1 MFNSVAQDGNPQS
14 NRDTALVERAKAS
27 RATANLL
34 DTLYEPVT
42 EGSAFAAGVGRR
54 RVSLTT
60 LWRFKW
66 LALAVFGGVSVPAV
80 LGVWLTFVPMY
91 SATAQVEVSPRIPR
105 LLYRT
110 DENGAIPFFR
120 QYMEV
125 QSQALRSPQLLNQ
138 VLTKISD
145 TKWFKRPAGFTFG
158 SPPSPMERLRSNLR
172 VTSRQNS
179 SLIRLTMTARDPND
193 AALVLNS
200 VVDEYLQYVD
210 DRARQHGAW
219 KEDELKQHYDL
230 LLNKI
235 AGLKEQIQVT
245 RGVLLATT
253 PDELLSRQRMRLEA
267 KREAVEQL
275 QMEIELTKWEHEEL
289 GKLMPPPETPAGSAE
304 EERPAAIRY
313 IGDLEYRG
321 YARALKEAE
330 HRIEIEGDTLGKKNP
345 RMVELRRTLKHAQ
358 ANMDERARELD
369 ELFRSPPGEILGAP
383 AQPGGIA
390 LQLKAL
396 AFNLNKLEH
405 RLSLAKD
412 AADKELDGV
421 KLTSD
426 SARSLEKQLGDL
438 AFYEQQFET
447 VRQQK
452 AARDI
457 ESDASAPPSIY
468 VLSRALP
475 PSQPTNGRRPL
486 VLTILALMG
495 AVVCGA
501 GAAYLRAITIPAVQE
516 ASDLSDSMRA
526 PFLGHVPLSRQSGVD
541 EPRIEAIQAEC
552 VRMVR
557 TALLQRID
565 ESGGSVIQIT
575 SAGPGA
581 GKTTIAVMLAESLA
595 SCGKKVLLVDADLR
609 NPNIDTRCGVSREPG
624 LIGILT
630 AGVADADAIHAGNG
644 PGMSVLPAGKYQGNG
659 DVELLANG
667 VLKECLTRWRREY
680 DLVLIDSPPLL
691 PVADARI
698 LARQTDGNV
707 LVVREGQCRR
717 ADVVEALE
725 QLENCGG
732 GVIGVVFQSRQRQ
745 NRYHGR
751 SYDYHTGGHE
761 ASSSAMDA
769 GKG

>member
-66 LALAVFGGVSVPAV
+66 LALAVFLGVSIPAIA
-80 LGVWLTFVPMY
+80 GVWLIFVPLY

-110 DENGAIPFFR
+110 DENGAIPFYD
-120 QYMEV
+120 QYLQV
-125 QSQALRSPQLLNQ
+125 QSQAIRSPQLLNR

-145 TKWFKRPAGFTFG
+145 STWFKRPSGFTLG
-158 SPPSPMERLRSNLR
+158 SPPSPMDRLRDNLKVNANR
-172 VTSRQNS
+172 RS
-179 SLIRLTMTARDPND
+179 SLIHLTMTARDPND

-200 VVDEYLQYVD
+200 VVDEYLQYVAN
-210 DRARQHGAW
+210 RARQQGAW
-219 KEDELKQHYDL
+219 KNDELLQRFNEL
-230 LLNKI
+230 RSKI
-235 AGLKEQIQVT
+235 DGFKEQIQTT
-245 RGVLLATT
+245 RGDLLATT
-253 PDELLSRQRMRLEA
+253 PDELLTRQRLRLEE
-267 KREAVEQL
+267 KLEAVEDL
-275 QMEIELTKWEHEEL
+275 KMDFKLTEWEHDEL
-289 GKLMPPPETPAGSAE
+289 SNLTPPPGTSEGGAE
-304 EERPAAIRY
+304 DVRPAVTRY

-321 YARALKEAE
+321 YARDLKEAE
-330 HRIEIEGDTLGKKNP
+330 HRIEIEGETLGERNP
-345 RMVELRRTLKHAQ
+345 KMIELRRTREYAR
-358 ANMDERARELD
+358 ANMEERARELD
-369 ELFRSPPGEILGAP
+369 EMFQLLPGDILGAP
-383 AQPGGIA
+383 AQPGGVA
-390 LQLKAL
+390 AQLK
-396 AFNLNKLEH
+396 
-405 RLSLAKD
+405 
-412 AADKELDGV
+412 
-421 KLTSD
+421 
-426 SARSLEKQLGDL
+426 DL
-438 AFYEQQFET
+438 AFKLKRLEFTLLLAEKAAADERARVGQTSDNARALERQLDELAFLKQQFEA
-447 VRQQK
+447 VREK
-452 AARDI
+452 KLVREI
-457 ESDASAPPSIY
+457 ESVAPASIH

-486 VLTILALMG
+486 ALTLLALIG
-495 AVVCGA
+495 GVACAA

-516 ASDLSDSMRA
+516 ASDLCGPLRA
-526 PFLGHVPLSRQSGVD
+526 PFLGHVLLPQPTGVD
-541 EPRIEAIQAEC
+541 GPEIEAIQAEC

-565 ESGGSVIQIT
+565 EHGGSAIQIT

-581 GKTTIAVMLAESLA
+581 GKTTIAVMLAKSLA
-595 SCGKKVLLVDADLR
+595 RCGRKVLLVDADLR
-609 NPNIDTRCGVSREPG
+609 NPNIGERCGVSPEPG

-630 AGVADADAIHAGNG
+630 AGVADADAVHAGNE

-667 VLKECLTRWRREY
+667 VLAECLTRWRREY

-717 ADVVEALE
+717 ADVIEALE
-725 QLENCGG
+725 QLEVCGG
-732 GVIGVVFQSRQRQ
+732 SLIGVVFQSSRRQ

>member
-1 MFNSVAQDGNPQS
+1 MFNSVDQDGNPPS
-14 NRDTALVERAKAS
+14 NRDTALVQRAKAS
-27 RATANLL
+27 PGTANLL
-34 DTLYEPVT
+34 DTLYEPVM
-42 EGSAFAAGVGRR
+42 EGSAFAPGAVRR
-54 RVSLTT
+54 RVSLTM

-66 LALAVFGGVSVPAV
+66 LGLAVFLGVSIPAIA
-80 LGVWLTFVPMY
+80 GAWLTFVRMY

-105 LLYRT
+105 LLYQT
-110 DENGAIPFFR
+110 DENGNIPFYS
-120 QYMEV
+120 QYMQV
-125 QSQALRSPQLLNQ
+125 QAQAIRSPELLNR
-138 VLTKISD
+138 VLNKISD
-145 TKWFKRPAGFTFG
+145 TKWFKQPSGFTLG
-158 SPPSPMERLRSNLR
+158 SAPSPMERLRTNLR
-172 VTSRQNS
+172 VNVRQRS
-179 SLIRLTMTARDPND
+179 SLIHLTMTAPDAND

-210 DRARQHGAW
+210 ARARQQGAW
-219 KEDELKQHYDL
+219 KEDELKQHYGDL
-230 LLNKI
+230 RVKI
-235 AGLKEQIQVT
+235 IGLKLEIQAT
-245 RGVLLATT
+245 RGDLLATT

-267 KREAVEQL
+267 KREAVEEL
-275 QMEIELTKWEHEEL
+275 AMEVELTKWEHEEL
-289 GKLMPPPETPAGSAE
+289 GKLTAPRETPAGSAE
-304 EERPAAIRY
+304 KERPAAIRY

-321 YARALKEAE
+321 YARALKEAK
-330 HRIEIEGDTLGKKNP
+330 HRIEIEAETLGKKNP

-369 ELFRSPPGEILGAP
+369 ELFRSPPGEILGGP

-396 AFNLNKLEH
+396 AFNLKKLEH
-405 RLSLAKD
+405 KLSLAVT
-412 AADKELDGV
+412 AAENELAGV
-421 KLTSD
+421 KLTSEN
-426 SARSLEKQLGDL
+426 ARSLEQQLSDL

-457 ESDASAPPSIY
+457 ERDASAPASIY

-475 PSQPTNGRRPL
+475 PSQPINGRRPF
-486 VLTILALMG
+486 VLTLIALMG
-495 AVVCGA
+495 GVACGA
-501 GAAYLRAITIPAVQE
+501 GAAYLRAMTIPVVQE
-516 ASDLSDSMRA
+516 ASDLSGSMRA
-526 PFLGHVPLSRQSGVD
+526 PFLGHVLLPRQTGVD
-541 EPRIEAIQAEC
+541 QPEIEAIQAEC

-565 ESGGSVIQIT
+565 ERGGSTIQIT

-581 GKTTIAVMLAESLA
+581 GKTTIAVMLAKSLA
-595 SCGKKVLLVDADLR
+595 RCGRKVLLVDADLR
-609 NPNIDTRCGVSREPG
+609 NPNIGERCGVSPEPG

-630 AGVADADAIHAGNG
+630 AGVADADAIQAGNG
-644 PGMSVLPAGKYQGNG
+644 SGMSVLPAGKYNGNG

-667 VLKECLTRWRREY
+667 VLEECLTRWRREY

-725 QLENCGG
+725 QLEACGG
-732 GVIGVVFQSRQRQ
+732 NLIGVVFQSTRRQH
-745 NRYHGR
+745 RYHGGY
-751 SYDYHTGGHE
+751 YDYRTGGHE

-769 GKG
+769 GKA